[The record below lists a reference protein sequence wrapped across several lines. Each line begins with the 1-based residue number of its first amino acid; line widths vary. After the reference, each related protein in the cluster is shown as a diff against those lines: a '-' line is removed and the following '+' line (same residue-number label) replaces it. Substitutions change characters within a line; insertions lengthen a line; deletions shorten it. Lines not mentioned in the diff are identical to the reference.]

1 MQELVIHKYENK
13 KNIMLVEDGILR
25 ELYEENEENI
35 RLEGNIYLGIVK
47 DVFPGMQAAFVDIG
61 EGKNSYIHIKDII
74 PKMSEITGNKEE
86 NLSQYPIQKYIKKQD
101 CLLVQV
107 RKDENHHK
115 GARLTTHIH
124 IPGKYVIFMTECS
137 FITISQKIEKQEEKD
152 RLKKIVQEIAEQE
165 QIHFGFVIRTA
176 AEGKDKTLIEQDIQ
190 DVLKKWNY
198 IQKRMQQL
206 KQEHVPAIIEKQT
219 SIIEKIIIDVA
230 TNGLSKIWVDS
241 LEVKA
246 QVEKILQDKHINEKI
261 DIMYQE
267 KNLIKMYDLNE
278 QMEKAKNR
286 KIWLNCGGF
295 VTIDKTEALTA
306 IDVNSGKFTGSKT
319 SKDLEKTI
327 LRVNEEATIE
337 IAKQLRLKD
346 IGGIIVIDYIDMQDQ
361 KNKER
366 IIELLKQNL
375 KKDRSK
381 TQIMD
386 FTKLN
391 LLEMTRKQ
399 MFIS

>member
-1 MQELVIHKYENK
+1 MQELVIHKQENK

-47 DVFPGMQAAFVDIG
+47 DVLPGMQAAFVDIG

-86 NLSQYPIQKYIKKQD
+86 NLSQYPIQNYIKKQD

-115 GARLTTHIH
+115 GARITTHIH
-124 IPGKYVIFMTECS
+124 IPGKYVILMTECS
-137 FITISQKIEKQEEKD
+137 FITVSQKIEKQAEKE
-152 RLKKIVQEIAEQE
+152 RLKKIVQAIVKQE
-165 QIHFGFVIRTA
+165 QIHLGFVIRTA

-190 DVLKKWNY
+190 EVLEKWNA
-198 IQKRMQQL
+198 IQKTRQ
-206 KQEHVPAIIEKQT
+206 HVKREQVPTIIEKQT
-219 SIIEKIIIDVA
+219 SIIEKIIVDIA
-230 TNGLSKIWVDS
+230 TNNLNKIWVDNIQ
-241 LEVKA
+241 VKE
-246 QVEKILQDKHINEKI
+246 QVEKILQDKHINKNI
-261 DIMYQE
+261 TVMYQE

-278 QMEKAKNR
+278 QIEKAKNR

-295 VTIDKTEALTA
+295 ITIDKTEALTA

-327 LRVNEEATIE
+327 LKVNEEATVE
-337 IAKQLRLKD
+337 IAKQIRLKD

-361 KNKER
+361 QHKEK

-391 LLEMTRKQ
+391 LLEMTRKP